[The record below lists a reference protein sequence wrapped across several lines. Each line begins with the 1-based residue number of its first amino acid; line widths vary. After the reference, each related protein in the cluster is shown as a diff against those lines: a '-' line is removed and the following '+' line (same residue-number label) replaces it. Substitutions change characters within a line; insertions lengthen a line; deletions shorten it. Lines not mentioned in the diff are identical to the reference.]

1 VIVELKARAA
11 QGESDSAKFK
21 QQVQSLRQEYRQMT
35 NKLDDKVRH
44 SDLEFHREKMH
55 EIIFSNVFCSW
66 ELDPKP

>member
-11 QGESDSAKFK
+11 QGESESAKFK

-44 SDLEFHREKMH
+44 SDFRISQGGNARHQ
-55 EIIFSNVFCSW
+55 V
-66 ELDPKP
+66 